1 MASNHKDKKPATGFL
16 EQSASPLQKPSLGIL
31 DWLLLYARIPQPPK
45 PTHLSLN
52 RLKSYET
59 LAVASALLT
68 TQSYLGQG
76 LVEQYVR
83 VPVRTQLNPDTEFS
97 SQATHT
103 FSHLTL
109 KGGGK
114 HALFQPSSISK
125 SSGLIRS

>member
-1 MASNHKDKKPATGFL
+1 MASNHKDKKPAAGFL
-16 EQSASPLQKPSLGIL
+16 EQSASPLPKSSLGIL
-31 DWLLLYARIPQPPK
+31 DWLLLYARIPQPLK

-76 LVEQYVR
+76 LVEQYV
-83 VPVRTQLNPDTEFS
+83 PVRTQLNPDTEFS

-114 HALFQPSSISK
+114 NALFQPSSITK